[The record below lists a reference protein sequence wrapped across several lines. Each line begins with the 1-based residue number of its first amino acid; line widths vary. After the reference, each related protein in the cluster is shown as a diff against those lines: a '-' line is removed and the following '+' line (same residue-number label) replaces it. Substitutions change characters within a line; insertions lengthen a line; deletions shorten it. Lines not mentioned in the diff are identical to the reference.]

1 MKKNDVTD
9 LNKDCV
15 IMPLIAVRGIVAFP
29 GQVLHFDVVREISLK
44 AIRASLEED
53 RKIFLVTQ
61 REATIDDP
69 DINDIY
75 KYGTIC
81 EIRQLLKTGD
91 GFTRVLVEGLR
102 KAKINKMYTDLPYLD
117 AEVCPVDN
125 YSRVK
130 FDVNE
135 LSAIVRAVRGVFEQ
149 YAMLVPQL
157 PGDVAKSVMT
167 SENPEKIFEE
177 ISFNINISFEE
188 KQKLLELPDILSKL
202 TYLFTVLTSEVQ
214 IMSLE
219 RNIHEQ
225 VRANLDK
232 NQRDFYLREQQR
244 VLAEQLGEDDNF
256 QDEAFGYYE
265 KIIALKLPDEHTEK
279 LLRETDRLSKMS
291 SGSQE
296 AFVVRNYLDTCLE
309 LPWNKLSKE
318 KTDIARAAAVLD
330 KEHYGM
336 KKVKERILESIAVHS
351 LLPDTTG
358 QIICLVG
365 PPGVGKTSIGK
376 SVAKALGRK
385 YVRISLGGVRD
396 EAEIRGH
403 RKTYVGS
410 MPGRI
415 ITAMKQAGTANPL
428 ILLDEIDKMSSDFK
442 GDPSSA
448 MLEVLDSEQNSHF
461 VDHYIELPFDLSRV
475 MFITTANDASAIPA
489 PLLDRMEVIELPS
502 YTSDEKFQIGKR
514 HLISKQLKKNG
525 LRASQMRINDDA
537 LKMIID
543 GYTRESG
550 VRTLERTIASLCRK
564 AAKEIVS
571 GETKRLMYNKSNL
584 EKYLGAI
591 KYLPDDKLEKNDI
604 GIVNGLA
611 WTSVGGVL
619 MTLET
624 LVLDGKG
631 GIEITGY
638 LGNVMKE
645 SARLAVSYCRSV
657 AEKYGIDPKF
667 YRCTD
672 IHIHATEGAV
682 PKDGPSAGV
691 TMVTAMI
698 SALSGIPVRGDVA
711 MTGEITLHGKVL
723 SIGGLREKAMA
734 AYRNNIPIVIAPIEN
749 KRDLEEIDEVVRES
763 IDFRFVR
770 TLDEVLDIALDRETE
785 PAPKSYNIMES
796 YDTCSSEQNVVRV

>member
-1 MKKNDVTD
+1 MKKNDGTE
-9 LNKDCV
+9 NKDSV

-29 GQVLHFDVVREISLK
+29 GQVLHFDIVREISIK

-53 RKIFLVTQ
+53 RKIILVTQ
-61 REATIDDP
+61 R
-69 DINDIY
+69 DITVDEPELDDIY

-91 GFTRVLVEGLR
+91 GFTRVLVEGIQ
-102 KAKINKMYTDLPYLD
+102 KAKIKKLYTDLPYLD
-117 AEVCPVDN
+117 AEIEPSPN
-125 YSRVK
+125 YSK
-130 FDVNE
+130 IKADPNE
-135 LSAIVRAVRGVFEQ
+135 LTALIRSIRDVFEQ
-149 YAMLVPQL
+149 YAMLMPQM
-157 PGDVAKSVMT
+157 PGDVGKSVMT
-167 SENPEKIFEE
+167 SNDPEKVFES
-177 ISFNINISFEE
+177 IAFNINMSYED
-188 KQKLLELPDILSKL
+188 KQKMLELPDIVSKL
-202 TYLFTVLTSEVQ
+202 TYLFTALTSEVQ
-214 IMSLE
+214 IMSIE
-219 RNIHEQ
+219 HDIHEQ
-225 VRANLDK
+225 VKMNLDK

-244 VLAEQLGEDDNF
+244 VISEQLGG
-256 QDEAFGYYE
+256 DEGFNDETFEYYE
-265 KIIALKLPDEHTEK
+265 KIIALKLPEEHTEK
-279 LLRETDRLSKMS
+279 LLRETDRLTKMS

-296 AFVVRNYLDTCLE
+296 AFVIRNYLDTCLS
-309 LPWNKLSKE
+309 LPWNKFSRE
-318 KTDIARAAAVLD
+318 KTGITRAESVLD

-351 LLPDTTG
+351 LMPDTTG

-365 PPGVGKTSIGK
+365 PPGVGKTSIGQ

-415 ITAMKQAGTANPL
+415 IASLKQAGTANPV

-489 PLLDRMEVIELPS
+489 PLLDRMEIIELPS
-502 YTSDEKFQIGKR
+502 YTREEKFLIAKR
-514 HLISKQLKKNG
+514 HLVSKQLKKNG
-525 LRASQMRINDDA
+525 LKASQMRINDDA
-537 LKMIID
+537 MRIIID

-564 AAKEIVS
+564 SAKEIVA
-571 GETKRLMYNKSNL
+571 GTAKRISYNKSNI
-584 EKYLGAI
+584 EKYLGPV

-611 WTSVGGVL
+611 WTSAGGVI
-619 MTLET
+619 MALEA

-631 GIEITGY
+631 NVEITGS

-657 AEKYGIDPKF
+657 ADKYNIDPKF

-672 IHIHATEGAV
+672 VHIHATEGAV
-682 PKDGPSAGV
+682 PKNGPSAGV
-691 TMVTAMI
+691 TIVTAMI
-698 SALSGIPVRGDVA
+698 SALSGIPVRRDVA

-723 SIGGLREKAMA
+723 PIGGLREKAMA
-734 AYRNNIPIVIAPIEN
+734 AYRNDIPIVIAPMEN
-749 KRDLEEIDEVVRES
+749 MRDLEEIDDAVREN
-763 IDFRFVR
+763 IDFRFVSS
-770 TLDEVLDIALDRETE
+770 LDEVLDIALDRETE
-785 PAPKSYNIMES
+785 PAPKSYNIMEK
-796 YDTCSSEQNVVRV
+796 YEACSPEENVVRV